1 MNRNPFCDIQNGETF
16 PSHGYH
22 KKKKNN
28 KHQWKNKLNV
38 KLGEKKIKT

>member
-22 KKKKNN
+22 KEKK
-28 KHQWKNKLNV
+28 KLNV
-38 KLGEKKIKT
+38 KLGDKKNKNMIFF